1 MGIRQRLAVGLL
13 AASAAGL
20 GFITDYEHRSY
31 TAYPDPVSG
40 WRVPTI
46 CDGHTGPDV
55 RRGMRATDAMCDS
68 WRASDAATSAA
79 AIQRCSPH
87 AVLTQYEF
95 DALVS
100 LTHNIGPG
108 AYCRSTIAKKVDRN
122 DYEGAAAEFPRWVY
136 AGNRVL
142 PGLVKRRGCEAQLF
156 RSGDYSCGGA
166 Q

>member
-1 MGIRQRLAVGLL
+1 MGIRQRIAVGLL

-20 GFITDYEHRSY
+20 GFITSYEQRVY
-31 TAYPDPVSG
+31 TAYPDPVLG

-55 RRGMRATDAMCDS
+55 RRGMRATDAMCES
-68 WRASDAATSAA
+68 WRAADAAASAA

-100 LTHNIGPG
+100 LTHNIGTG

-122 DYEGAAAEFPRWVY
+122 DYAGAAAEFPRWNQ
-136 AGNRVL
+136 AGGRVL
-142 PGLVKRRGCEAQLF
+142 RGLVARRACEAQLF
-156 RSGDYSCGGA
+156 RTGDYTCA
-166 Q
+166 P